1 MNNYIINFIYNEG
14 NLTFEVKTNYE
25 FEAIS

>member
-1 MNNYIINFIYNEG
+1 MTNYIINFIYNEG